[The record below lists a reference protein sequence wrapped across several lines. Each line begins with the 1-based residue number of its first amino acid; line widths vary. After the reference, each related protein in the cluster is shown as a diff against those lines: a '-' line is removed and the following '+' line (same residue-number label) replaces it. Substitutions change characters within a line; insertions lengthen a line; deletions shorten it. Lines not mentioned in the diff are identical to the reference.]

1 MDGKFLKN
9 LIQITNTKISNE
21 IEENKM
27 YEFNE
32 LPQILVDKNILLQ
45 KIQEKFGIEYGNY
58 IISKTYDD
66 NLNKVNPIK
75 ILEVIK
81 NFSENKK

>member
-9 LIQITNTKISNE
+9 LIQITNTKINNE

-58 IISKTYDD
+58 IMSKTYDD

-81 NFSENKK
+81 NFLENKK